1 MSYEFIQI
9 TREGP
14 ITIITL
20 NRPEVMN
27 ALHAA
32 GQFEVDRAVDEFAA
46 DPDQWVAIITG
57 AGDRAFCAGGDL
69 KALATEKV
77 DPGRPVGR
85 RPKRGF
91 AGMAARFDLAKP
103 VIAAVNGLA
112 FGGGFEMAL
121 GCDLILASEAASFC
135 LPEPRRGLV
144 ALSGGVLRLTRDIGA
159 KRALGVILTARKVT
173 AGEGLELGFV
183 TAVVPS
189 GELMPTALDWA
200 RQICELS
207 PMAVRAAK
215 EVAYR
220 GLTEPS
226 LEVALKAQLQY
237 PAVKALIASE
247 DFKEGPRAFAEKRPP
262 LWKGR

>member
-1 MSYEFIQI
+1 
-9 TREGP
+9 
-14 ITIITL
+14 
-20 NRPEVMN
+20 
-27 ALHAA
+27 
-32 GQFEVDRAVDEFAA
+32 
-46 DPDQWVAIITG
+46 
-57 AGDRAFCAGGDL
+57 
-69 KALATEKV
+69 
-77 DPGRPVGR
+77 
-85 RPKRGF
+85 
-91 AGMAARFDLAKP
+91 MAARFDLAKP